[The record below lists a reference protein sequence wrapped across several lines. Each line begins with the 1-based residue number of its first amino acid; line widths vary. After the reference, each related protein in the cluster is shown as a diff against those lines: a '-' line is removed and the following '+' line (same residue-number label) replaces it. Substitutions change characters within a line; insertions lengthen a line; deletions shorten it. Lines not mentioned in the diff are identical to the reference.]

1 MARKSSTKAPTF
13 EQRLAEL
20 EDIVRMLDAE
30 DLPLEEAIKHYE
42 TGVKLS
48 GALNQTLDSIQRKI
62 EVLTQTEDGELTTVP
77 FEEGEDFDA

>member
-1 MARKSSTKAPTF
+1 MAKKSSTKEPTF

-62 EVLTQTEDGELTTVP
+62 EVLTQTEDGELAAVP
-77 FEEGEDFDA
+77 FEGDEDLDA